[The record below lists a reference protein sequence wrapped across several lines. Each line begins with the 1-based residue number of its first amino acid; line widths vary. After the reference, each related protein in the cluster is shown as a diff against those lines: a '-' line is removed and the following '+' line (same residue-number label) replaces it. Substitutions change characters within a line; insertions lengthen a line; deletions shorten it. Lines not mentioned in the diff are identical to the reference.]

1 MSCLGLRAASSHL
14 TPSLNTKFYEKLHAI
29 ERLKFDAEV
38 TSVSLHCS
46 STTVI
51 NQIADYIRMKYY
63 ASPFR
68 DLTDGILNLTHKA
81 AKRYKPYSHLLH
93 RLLLGRGADPG
104 DGEADVDG
112 GADALVEELRLQEDL
127 AVRDRDDVGRDVGG
141 HVAGLRLDDGQSRQR
156 AAAHRVGH
164 LGSPLKKPNSGQTVS
179 G

>member
-1 MSCLGLRAASSHL
+1 MSQKKELPC
-14 TPSLNTKFYEKLHAI
+14 E
-29 ERLKFDAEV
+29 FDFGAV
-38 TSVSLHCS
+38 QCT
-46 STTVI
+46 
-51 NQIADYIRMKYY
+51 Y
-63 ASPFR
+63 
-68 DLTDGILNLTHKA
+68 
-81 AKRYKPYSHLLH
+81 LLH

-127 AVRDRDDVGRDVGG
+127 AVRDGDDVGRDVGG

-164 LGSPLKKPNSGQTVS
+164 LGSPLKKPNWGQTRIRGVS